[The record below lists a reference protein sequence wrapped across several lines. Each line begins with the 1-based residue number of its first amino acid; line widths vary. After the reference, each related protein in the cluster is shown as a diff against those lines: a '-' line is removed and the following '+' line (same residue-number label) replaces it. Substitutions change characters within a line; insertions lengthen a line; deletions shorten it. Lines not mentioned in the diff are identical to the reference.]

1 MPASGPLAVYQ
12 AAVQALARGD
22 ARSAESLAEQAALA
36 FARRG
41 DQDNASRCR
50 LLGCRTIA
58 AQGEL
63 ARAEEQLRDLAADA
77 DRRGLISRSLAAR
90 TDLGALQEQQ
100 GQLGEAMA
108 THRTVLDLQIQAGD
122 PQGEAVAAAN
132 VGRLLWRMAAAEQRP
147 QAQSEAR
154 ELLQRAGRLFR
165 GAQRP
170 LQAAQVLLVLGDMER
185 HVGHPQRAL
194 ATFDDAL
201 AVAVAANHPGLLA
214 QTHLNRG
221 LVLRDLGQRGDAESE
236 LQRAVAQAKSSG
248 DAMLTL
254 RCRQALAL
262 AQADSHKPHALEQ
275 VFSQLA
281 ADWQAIGQAH
291 MALPALANRAS
302 ALARQGDFNGAHRDW
317 QQVRR
322 ALEQAGER
330 QQALDIRL
338 ALAELAWTRGH
349 LAELADHLHAI
360 DHPEASQRMRHGA
373 ALLHAAMAAESLDLQ
388 ACQGFLN
395 IALDGEPSRA
405 TRFSAELQALQIA
418 VLRRDPQT
426 AELLAQLAA
435 QAHDSPREQ
444 TLVLQAH
451 AETLAWQGDFTG
463 ARRAVM
469 RAQQAWAELE
479 EPVPLAAAGV
489 WAVLLRTESAP
500 TSCHLADIAELLIA
514 QGAESRALAL
524 QLAEAVAMHRADVA
538 LRQLERLVELGRRA
552 TAATLAW
559 LSSLALNSLELQTFS
574 ANLLHQAGLPPLPLQ
589 VQGPTADRDV
599 SLNRP

>member
-165 GAQRP
+165 SAQRP

-349 LAELADHLHAI
+349 LPELAEHLHAI
-360 DHPEASQRMRHGA
+360 DHPDASQRMRHGA
-373 ALLHAAMAAESLDLQ
+373 ALLRAAMAAEALDLAECRRYLAQ
-388 ACQGFLN
+388 ALE
-395 IALDGEPSRA
+395 GEPTRA
-405 TRFSAELQALQIA
+405 TRFAAQLQTVQVAL
-418 VLRRDPQT
+418 LRGDPQAQSELSA
-426 AELLAQLAA
+426 AEALAE
-435 QAHDSPREQ
+435 DSPREQ
-444 TLVLQAH
+444 TLLLQAQT
-451 AETLAWQGDFTG
+451 ELLAWQGDLAL
-463 ARRAVM
+463 ARRAVG
-469 RAQQAWAELE
+469 RALRAWADLE
-479 EPVPLAAAGV
+479 EPVPLAAAGA
-489 WAVLLRTESAP
+489 WAAVLGAESAP
-500 TSCHLADIAELLIA
+500 TSCHLADVAELLQA
-514 QGAESRALAL
+514 QAAEARAVTLLIAESVLARR
-524 QLAEAVAMHRADVA
+524 AEAAQ
-538 LRQLERLVELGRRA
+538 RQLNRLVSLGRKA
-552 TAATLAW
+552 SAATLARLSAHQLNSTDLHDFARDL
-559 LSSLALNSLELQTFS
+559 LSSSGLACPTLS
-574 ANLLHQAGLPPLPLQ
+574 ADCAA
-589 VQGPTADRDV
+589 TDRDV